1 MSGPLQNLRH
11 ERFCREYASG
21 ETLASAYIRAG
32 FKDSPNARYNGSR
45 LRNTPACRER
55 INELMGQF
63 AEQAALK
70 VEYLQAQLLPAL
82 RANPQDL
89 FDEAGDLRPVTALQR
104 EFASAIKAIKFDRK
118 TGKVTEI
125 VLADKIAA
133 AGLLLKS
140 IGAIQDDEG
149 KIILTL
155 LNKRVAEWSDDEYR
169 MVEARLSAL
178 ALEAPEQAKDRD

>member
-21 ETLASAYIRAG
+21 ETLASSYVRAG

-55 INELMGQF
+55 INELMEQF
-63 AEQAALK
+63 AEQAAVK

-82 RANPQDL
+82 RSNAQDL
-89 FDEAGDLRPVTALQR
+89 FDDTGELKPVTALQR
-104 EFASAIKAIKFDRK
+104 ECSAAIKSIKFDRK
-118 TGKVTEI
+118 TGKVSEI

-133 AGLLLKS
+133 AGLLLRS
-140 IGAIQDDEG
+140 IGAIRDDQG
-149 KIILTL
+149 KTILAL
-155 LNKRVAEWSDDEYR
+155 LEKRVAEWTVDDVR
-169 MVEARLSAL
+169 MIETHLSVL
-178 ALEAPEQAKDRD
+178 GLPAPESAT